1 LALFAGQRLRR
12 PPTRG
17 ASDTDLID
25 VEMSK
30 AFQPPA
36 TTVAECI
43 THRSRTNFL
52 YSFLILPKAQ
62 RRAIETVYAFCR
74 IVDDIVDGD
83 HPATTNPQQE
93 LDRWRNEIHACFN
106 GQTPCHPVARE
117 LKTIL
122 QTFPIPKEHFLA
134 LIRGMEMDLMRRRYA
149 TFAELDEYCYHVASV
164 IGLMCIEIFGYRH
177 ASARDYA
184 IHLGKAL
191 QLINIVRDVPEDAA
205 RGRVYLPLDEMARFG
220 VTEEA
225 LRNGIHDEPFIRLAA
240 QQAARARRF
249 RFQALAALQR
259 EDRPSMVAAEIMATI
274 YFKLLDQME
283 AMRFNV
289 FHHRPRLSKLQKAMI
304 AATLLFQSRL
314 LHFGK

>member
-1 LALFAGQRLRR
+1 MDHTL
-12 PPTRG
+12 
-17 ASDTDLID
+17 
-25 VEMSK
+25 
-30 AFQPPA
+30 QPSVTA
-36 TTVAECI
+36 VAEGI

-52 YSFLILPKAQ
+52 YSFLILPRAQ

-83 HPATTNPQQE
+83 SVDTSNPQRE
-93 LDRWRNEIHACFN
+93 LDRWRGEIHACFN
-106 GQTPCHPVARE
+106 GQTPRHPVARE
-117 LKTIL
+117 LKAIL
-122 QTFPIPKEHFLA
+122 QTFPIPEEHFLA
-134 LIRGMEMDLMRRRYA
+134 LIRGMEMDLVRRRYA

-225 LRNGIHDEPFIRLAA
+225 LRAGVYDESFIQLAA

-249 RFQALAALQR
+249 RFQALAALR
-259 EDRPSMVAAEIMATI
+259 CEDRPAMVAAEIMATI

-289 FHHRPRLSKLQKAMI
+289 FHHRPRLSKLQKALI
-304 AATLLFQSRL
+304 AATLLLKSRL
-314 LHFGK
+314 LPFGKE

>member
-1 LALFAGQRLRR
+1 MDHTL
-12 PPTRG
+12 
-17 ASDTDLID
+17 
-25 VEMSK
+25 
-30 AFQPPA
+30 QPPITA
-36 TTVAECI
+36 VAEGI

-52 YSFLILPKAQ
+52 YSFLILPRAQ

-83 HPATTNPQQE
+83 GPATTNPQQE
-93 LDRWRNEIHACFN
+93 LDRWRSEIHACFN
-106 GQTPCHPVARE
+106 GQRPSHPVARE

-122 QTFPIPKEHFLA
+122 QTFPIPEEHFLA
-134 LIRGMEMDLMRRRYA
+134 LIRGMEMDLVRRRYA

-225 LRNGIHDEPFIRLAA
+225 LRAGVYDEPFIQLAA

-249 RFQALAALQR
+249 RFQALAALRR

-304 AATLLFQSRL
+304 AATLLFKSRL
-314 LHFGK
+314 LRFGKE

>member
-1 LALFAGQRLRR
+1 MALFAGQRLRR

-106 GQTPCHPVARE
+106 GQPPCHPVARE

>member
-1 LALFAGQRLRR
+1 
-12 PPTRG
+12 
-17 ASDTDLID
+17 
-25 VEMSK
+25 MSK

-240 QQAARARRF
+240 QQA
-249 RFQALAALQR
+249 
-259 EDRPSMVAAEIMATI
+259 
-274 YFKLLDQME
+274 
-283 AMRFNV
+283 
-289 FHHRPRLSKLQKAMI
+289 
-304 AATLLFQSRL
+304 
-314 LHFGK
+314 

>member
-1 LALFAGQRLRR
+1 
-12 PPTRG
+12 
-17 ASDTDLID
+17 
-25 VEMSK
+25 MSK

-106 GQTPCHPVARE
+106 GQPPCHPVARE

>member
-1 LALFAGQRLRR
+1 
-12 PPTRG
+12 
-17 ASDTDLID
+17 
-25 VEMSK
+25 MSK

-106 GQTPCHPVARE
+106 GQTPSHPVARE